1 MTSPVSKRSKP
12 QKPRRRSRA
21 VKEPRQPEKV
31 GDELLAWGPQTE
43 LPPFELRI
51 ERG

>member
-12 QKPRRRSRA
+12 QKPRRQSRT
-21 VKEPRQPEKV
+21 VKEPRQAKKV